1 MGVRI
6 IKQNKNLKPFNIV
19 GDYGDIQMNALGVWP
34 LRQAYD
40 MHADLFSLEKKK
52 KNPHTYTH
60 MHICKSN
67 TKINHVIQS

>member
-19 GDYGDIQMNALGVWP
+19 GDYGGIQMNALGVWP

-40 MHADLFSLEKKK
+40 MHADLFSLGKKK
-52 KNPHTYTH
+52 KKPSHIHTHAH
-60 MHICKSN
+60 MQK
-67 TKINHVIQS
+67 